1 MMRRTGLAVAAL
13 SMAAG
18 LFLTAAIAVGGAPQ
32 RGGSVTVDPGALLSP
47 GGLAGAEGAVEDI
60 QARLRSD
67 PRDWRAAALLG
78 LAYLQRSRTT
88 GDPSYAAGAERAL
101 ARSVAIRP
109 RGNFEA
115 AVGMSS
121 LAASRHDFETALRW
135 ARRATAV
142 NPDGAEGHGL
152 VGDAFL
158 ELGRYR
164 AAGRAFQRMIDLR
177 PGVSSYARVSYFR
190 ELHGDVSGAIEAMRL
205 ARQSASSPEDAA
217 WTGYRLGELYLSAG
231 RIGPARSELRR
242 AAGAAPDHVLPRAGL
257 ARVAAARGDLDRA
270 ARMLEGIVARYPA
283 PELAV
288 LLADVHRAAGHQQAA
303 RDADRLVRAIDRLA
317 RAAGIDTAVEM
328 ALFEG
333 DRDAPSPAA
342 VIRARRAYRDRP
354 SVVAADALGWI
365 LSAAGRHREAA
376 RFANEALRLGT
387 RSATFHYHAGIIELR
402 LGRDGPGFRHLATA
416 LRIDPR
422 FSPVQAEE
430 ARAILER
437 RAR

>member
-1 MMRRTGLAVAAL
+1 MRRTGLAVTAL

-18 LFLTAAIAVGGAPQ
+18 LFLTAAIAVGRQPRPDRA
-32 RGGSVTVDPGALLSP
+32 VTLDEAALLSP
-47 GGLAGAEGAVEDI
+47 GGLAGAGDAVEDL

-88 GDPSYAAGAERAL
+88 GDPTFAAGAEHAL

-115 AVGMSS
+115 ALGMSS
-121 LAASRHDFETALRW
+121 LAAARHDFETALRW
-135 ARRATAV
+135 GRRATAV

-152 VGDAFL
+152 VGDALL

-164 AAGRAFQRMIDLR
+164 AAGRAYQRMIDLR

-190 ELHGDVSGAIEAMRL
+190 ELHGDVRGAIAAMRL
-205 ARQSASSPEDAA
+205 ARESASSPEAAA

-231 RIGPARSELRR
+231 RIGPARFELRR
-242 AAGAAPDHVLPRAGL
+242 AAGAAPDHVLPQAGL
-257 ARVAAARGDLDRA
+257 ARVAAARGDLDPA
-270 ARMLEGIVARYPA
+270 ARMLESVVARYPA
-283 PELAV
+283 PVLAA
-288 LLADVHRAAGHQQAA
+288 LLADVHRAAGHRQAA

-317 RAAGIDTAVEM
+317 RSAGIDTAVEM

-333 DRDAPSPAA
+333 DRGPPPRAA
-342 VIRARRAYRDRP
+342 VARARRAYHDRP

-365 LSAAGRHREAA
+365 LSATGRHRTAA
-376 RFANEALRLGT
+376 RFAHEALRLGT

-402 LGRDGPGFRHLATA
+402 LGRDGAGLRHLATA
-416 LRIDPR
+416 LRIDPM
-422 FSPVQAEE
+422 FSPVHAEE
-430 ARAILER
+430 ARRILS
-437 RAR
+437 RAAR